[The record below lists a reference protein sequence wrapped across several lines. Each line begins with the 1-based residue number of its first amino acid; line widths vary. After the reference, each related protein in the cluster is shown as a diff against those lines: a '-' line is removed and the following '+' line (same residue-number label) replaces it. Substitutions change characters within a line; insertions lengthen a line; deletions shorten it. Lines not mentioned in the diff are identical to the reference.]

1 MRYRVVLAIPATMSV
16 IASFAAARDFSLNA
30 RKVPFISATKL
41 LTRDANLTVVDSGNI
56 NVHATNR
63 VAVKI
68 VGNGTIGYAGKPSDV
83 SQTIQG
89 MRVRQAALKHRK
101 IPWRIFRPILSSA
114 SRTIR
119 RL

>member
-83 SQTIQG
+83 SQTIQVPG
-89 MRVRQAALKHRK
+89 PSSRSETPQNSLANFSPNPIVRL
-101 IPWRIFRPILSSA
+101 PNN
-114 SRTIR
+114 
-119 RL
+119 

>member
-68 VGNGTIGYAGKPSDV
+68 VGNGTIGYAGKPSDI

-89 MRVRQAALKHRK
+89 TGSVKPL
-101 IPWRIFRPILSSA
+101 
-114 SRTIR
+114 
-119 RL
+119 